1 MKKGSFT
8 LEKGTSSG
16 RPRETR
22 TPGNISRVREL
33 IEENPR
39 SSTYEVAAELSLPQ

>member
-8 LEKGTSSG
+8 LVKGTSSG

-22 TPGNISRVREL
+22 TPKNISRVQEL

-39 SSTYEVAAELSLPQ
+39 LRTCEVAAELSLP